1 MFTDIYTE
9 AATLLEMVTG
19 WPFSGVELRRVG
31 ERVCTLRKLFN
42 IREGWKPEDDW
53 LPQRLLSEP
62 LPSGVARG
70 ASLTPP
76 ELREMI
82 QGYYRAREWDEDGF
96 IPEKKLTE
104 LGIPALTSA
113 LLKAERKSPAHE
125 REKGD
130 NSNY

>member
-1 MFTDIYTE
+1 
-9 AATLLEMVTG
+9 
-19 WPFSGVELRRVG
+19 
-31 ERVCTLRKLFN
+31 
-42 IREGWKPEDDW
+42 
-53 LPQRLLSEP
+53 
-62 LPSGVARG
+62 
-70 ASLTPP
+70 
-76 ELREMI
+76 MI

-130 NSNY
+130 NSNYPGFRSRN

>member
-1 MFTDIYTE
+1 
-9 AATLLEMVTG
+9 
-19 WPFSGVELRRVG
+19 
-31 ERVCTLRKLFN
+31 
-42 IREGWKPEDDW
+42 
-53 LPQRLLSEP
+53 
-62 LPSGVARG
+62 
-70 ASLTPP
+70 
-76 ELREMI
+76 MI